1 MKNNL
6 VDALPLNNCL
16 WLFIL
21 YLFNLLTFI
30 KDKGQ
35 QKKKELTLPYSLVDA
50 TWIVGPGNLPV
61 LRTGIN
67 GT

>member
-1 MKNNL
+1 MRYL
-6 VDALPLNNCL
+6 EIVVYGYS
-16 WLFIL
+16 FI

>member
-6 VDALPLNNCL
+6 VDALPLNSCL
-16 WLFIL
+16 WLFIH
-21 YLFNLLTFI
+21 LFNLLTFI